1 MTPKGEVEKTKQ
13 PKQRAAEVKKAADG
27 TVDRAKPERS
37 HTLLAL
43 ILTASVG
50 ITGSL
55 ASLGMAWIGQE
66 TTTVNIVCHEE
77 VSAAVK
83 LKQETGVTLP
93 YSGEVEEK
101 CQVNEKLKAL
111 DQTSPES

>member
-1 MTPKGEVEKTKQ
+1 MTPKGDVEKKKQ
-13 PKQRAAEVKKAADG
+13 PKQRASEVDKPAAG
-27 TVDRAKPERS
+27 TIDKPKPERN

-55 ASLGMAWIGQE
+55 ANLGMAWIGQE

-77 VSAAVK
+77 VREAVK
-83 LKQETGVTLP
+83 LRQETGVTLP

-101 CQVNEKLKAL
+101 CQINDKLKVL
-111 DQTSPES
+111 P